1 MARRSTIRSISVP
14 ITFGAVTVPL
24 SAALLVGWT
33 IFTGNRIND
42 SGDSAWLL
50 VLGVISFVVIM
61 SVLVMFTVF
70 LAREIL
76 EVRRQDTFIDSVTH
90 ELKSPLAS
98 IKLCLQTLDREDLP
112 EDKRQTLRK
121 MIHDDVTRLSGFI
134 DDVLQASRLA
144 HEDVGTDLD
153 TVEIE
158 SVVAP
163 AVEGVA
169 MRHKIDPGSIRV
181 SIPEG
186 LVLVTDRA
194 ALEIIVRNLVDNA
207 VKYSPKPVSVDV
219 RAAVDTARG
228 VVSIDVKDEGI
239 GIPERDLSRV
249 FQRFYRVDHESV
261 RKRKGTG
268 LGLFVVSALVRNLGG
283 KIRASSPGPGKG
295 TTFHVML
302 PHKIDTKPV
311 DTKPVDAKPVD
322 AEAKA
327 SPAPAT
333 LSEGR
338 P

>member
-1 MARRSTIRSISVP
+1 MP

-33 IFTGNRIND
+33 IFTGNRINE
-42 SGDSAWLL
+42 SEESAWLL

-121 MIHDDVTRLSGFI
+121 MIHDDVSRLSAFI

-144 HEDVGTDLD
+144 HEDVGMDLD
-153 TVEIE
+153 TVELEAI
-158 SVVAP
+158 VAQ
-163 AVEGVA
+163 AVETIA
-169 MRHKIDPGSIRV
+169 TRHKIDPATIRV
-181 SIPEG
+181 SVPEG
-186 LVLVTDRA
+186 LCLVTDRA
-194 ALEIIVRNLVDNA
+194 ALEIVVRNLIDNA
-207 VKYSPKPVSVDV
+207 VKYSPKPVSVEV
-219 RAAVDTARG
+219 RAAVDVARG
-228 VVSIDVKDEGI
+228 TATLEVQDDGI
-239 GIPERDLSRV
+239 GIPERELSRV

-283 KIRASSPGPGKG
+283 KVHATSPGPGKG
-295 TTFHVML
+295 TTFHVTL
-302 PHKIDTKPV
+302 PHRPEARPKP
-311 DTKPVDAKPVD
+311 A
-322 AEAKA
+322 
-327 SPAPAT
+327 APAA
-333 LSEGR
+333 EGSAEVELTAR
-338 P
+338 TRT